1 MKSHYSQTFSL
12 YFRHTLLVLHP
23 YETTLLSNWFL
34 SYMLFPMVL
43 HPYKATLLSN
53 YKKPLCWSCSCFTSL
68 WNYTTL
74 KHEMI
79 LQTPSRSFISLWNY
93 TTLKLFYVWSSSRK
107 QFYIPMKSHYSQT
120 HGKMTRSAI
129 MFYIPMKSHYSQTI
143 TNTSTHFLLFYIPM
157 KSHYSQ
163 TSIWQYTHYKR
174 VVISYNILSKKKL
187 SSAFRPRPV
196 CHALPTCDSNIFFFI
211 LFDLLYPV
219 EFICLSNF
227 KPIFCFFVFLLYPVE
242 FTCLSNLF

>member
-107 QFYIPMKSHYSQT
+107 QFFIPMKL
-120 HGKMTRSAI
+120 
-129 MFYIPMKSHYSQTI
+129 HYSQTI
-143 TNTSTHFLLFYIPM
+143 TDHHTGKEQFYIPM
-157 KSHYSQ
+157 KLHYSQ

-174 VVISYNILSKKKL
+174 VVISYNNQSKKKL

-219 EFICLSNF
+219 EF
-227 KPIFCFFVFLLYPVE
+227 
-242 FTCLSNLF
+242 TCLSN

>member
-1 MKSHYSQTFSL
+1 MKSHYSQTLSL

-107 QFYIPMKSHYSQT
+107 QFYIPMKL
-120 HGKMTRSAI
+120 
-129 MFYIPMKSHYSQTI
+129 HYSQTI
-143 TNTSTHFLLFYIPM
+143 WWCKEVFLECFISLWNHTTLKPQFDSTRTTNVLQFHITINRKSNYHLLSGLDQSAMHYLHVIPISFSLFYL
-157 KSHYSQ
+157 
-163 TSIWQYTHYKR
+163 TFYT
-174 VVISYNILSKKKL
+174 L
-187 SSAFRPRPV
+187 
-196 CHALPTCDSNIFFFI
+196 
-211 LFDLLYPV
+211 
-219 EFICLSNF
+219 
-227 KPIFCFFVFLLYPVE
+227 
-242 FTCLSNLF
+242 